1 MDAFDKLV
9 LALLLNVY
17 AVTLMVLAIQFLGG
31 AN

>member
-9 LALLLNVY
+9 LALLLNNY
-17 AVTLMVLAIQFLGG
+17 AVVMLVLTLQFFGG